1 MKRLNLGNVAL
12 VIGALLL
19 FLSVAADIVRPG
31 GAPGFGTL
39 QLALAVFCYSGARL
53 RALGEGVIELRM
65 VGRLE
70 IRKREL

>member
-1 MKRLNLGNVAL
+1 MKRQNFSNVAL

-39 QLALAVFCYSGARL
+39 QLALAVFGIILVAAGIAANL
-53 RALGEGVIELRM
+53 LDPKDE
-65 VGRLE
+65 
-70 IRKREL
+70 